1 LSITGIYGH
10 QPQLTKATC
19 SFNLRTNNRKISLVS
34 ISGTDGDRAQC
45 VLARAHRTL
54 YAFRVAA
61 PVTGSATL
69 GIHAPDHD
77 ISVGHEEG
85 QGFLAHGGVELL
97 MVVQTASAMLP
108 EMTPALTVARLIIG
122 PKAADRQSM
131 AVRHM
136 LCECMSDE

>member
-1 LSITGIYGH
+1 
-10 QPQLTKATC
+10 
-19 SFNLRTNNRKISLVS
+19 
-34 ISGTDGDRAQC
+34 
-45 VLARAHRTL
+45 
-54 YAFRVAA
+54 
-61 PVTGSATL
+61 
-69 GIHAPDHD
+69 
-77 ISVGHEEG
+77 
-85 QGFLAHGGVELL
+85 